1 MSPVRFRFDLSIY
14 PPGLRHPPHAHE
26 ELHISL
32 VLRGR
37 IGERIGDGTVQA
49 RALSAVVKDPGVT
62 HADEFGPSGAVMA
75 RLVAPGRR
83 FAELVPPRAGV
94 PAWQWLHEPEAAA
107 PFLRIVGRAA
117 AGTASFAADD
127 GDIVDLLAGLSFANP
142 EPGRGVPPRWLRVA
156 MEQLRD
162 DESGTLTVRE
172 AARGAGVHPVYLAR
186 AVRHWYGTTPAAELR
201 RVRLS
206 RAAEAMAK
214 GEGTASAVAHHTGF
228 SDQPHLCRAFGA
240 STGLTPGH
248 YRRLVARIQG
258 RAKRIA

>member
-1 MSPVRFRFDLSIY
+1 MSPSTLWFDLSVY
-14 PPGLRHPPHAHE
+14 PPGTRHPPHAHE

-37 IGERIGDGTVQA
+37 IGEQIGDGTVEA

-83 FAELVPPRAGV
+83 FAELVPAQAGL
-94 PAWQWLHEPEAAA
+94 PAWQWLHEPAAAA
-107 PFLRIVGRAA
+107 PFLRIIGRAA
-117 AGTASFAADD
+117 AGTASFASDD
-127 GDIVDLLAGLSFANP
+127 GDIVDLLAVLSFGKP
-142 EPGRGVPPRWLRVA
+142 GPGRGVPPRWLRVA
-156 MEQLRD
+156 MEQLHD

-172 AARGAGVHPVYLAR
+172 VARASGVHPVYLAR
-186 AVRHWYGTTPAAELR
+186 AVRRWYGTTPAAELR

-206 RAAEAMAK
+206 RAAEAMAQ
-214 GEGTASAVAHHTGF
+214 GEGTASAVAHQTGF

-248 YRRLVARIQG
+248 YRKLVAKIQG
-258 RAKRIA
+258 RPKRIA